1 MKPERLLGYYAKRFF
16 AEYLS
21 NQRSCSPNTIAAY
34 RDALSLFLRDLR
46 ERKKV
51 RPESATIGDVS
62 AANVLAFLNAMQAVR
77 GNCASTRNARLAAIR
92 AFARYILL
100 LEPTLSADL
109 RSVLAIPAKR
119 SHRRVLGYLTRAE
132 VDAIVETPAS
142 STWSGRRDRV
152 LFLAMY
158 NAGARVSEIVGVKG
172 ADVTLGASSSIRLHG
187 KGRKERVLPLWKETA
202 TALRRWIDHNHIDG
216 SGLVFTNARG
226 QRLTRSGVAKRLA
239 AAVSVATGACPS
251 LKRQHI
257 SPHTFRHAIAMHLL
271 QSGADITVV
280 AMWLGH
286 ESIETTHIYVT
297 SDMQMKEKGLAALQ
311 KPSLRNVRF
320 RANDKLLSFLESI

>member
-1 MKPERLLGYYAKRFF
+1 M
-16 AEYLS
+16 
-21 NQRSCSPNTIAAY
+21 
-34 RDALSLFLRDLR
+34 
-46 ERKKV
+46 
-51 RPESATIGDVS
+51 
-62 AANVLAFLNAMQAVR
+62 
-77 GNCASTRNARLAAIR
+77 
-92 AFARYILL
+92 
-100 LEPTLSADL
+100 
-109 RSVLAIPAKR
+109 
-119 SHRRVLGYLTRAE
+119 
-132 VDAIVETPAS
+132 
-142 STWSGRRDRV
+142 
-152 LFLAMY
+152 
-158 NAGARVSEIVGVKG
+158 
-172 ADVTLGASSSIRLHG
+172 
-187 KGRKERVLPLWKETA
+187 
-202 TALRRWIDHNHIDG
+202 
-216 SGLVFTNARG
+216 FTNARG

-297 SDMQMKEKGLAALQ
+297 SDIQMKEKGLAALQ